1 MADSLLLNGIVL
13 SSMPMG
19 ENDRRIVLLTKERGQ
34 ISAFARGA
42 RKPKSPLSAG
52 TNPFSFGTFRA
63 FEGRNSYTV
72 VEASVRK
79 YFDKLSRDYDD
90 MCMASYFLEVAE
102 YFSGENID
110 ETDRLNL
117 LYLSLSVLENGKLPR
132 ELVRR
137 IYELRTLRIN
147 GEYPNVFSCV
157 GCGGKEHLHTYSPSH
172 YGMVCDD
179 CVEPGMSGVKISED
193 LLYVLQFILSVD
205 MKKLYSFELSEE
217 LFSGLESFVK
227 AYWHQNIDH
236 TFKTERF
243 L

>member
-1 MADSLLLNGIVL
+1 V
-13 SSMPMG
+13 G
-19 ENDRRIVLLTKERGQ
+19 EGPLGPYVKAEENPILERFGEVTGTGHSCMFDGPEGLMICYHGRTEATGQDRVGF
-34 ISAFARGA
+34 ISPA
-42 RKPKSPLSAG
+42 
-52 TNPFSFGTFRA
+52 
-63 FEGRNSYTV
+63 
-72 VEASVRK
+72 
-79 YFDKLSRDYDD
+79 
-90 MCMASYFLEVAE
+90 
-102 YFSGENID
+102 
-110 ETDRLNL
+110 
-117 LYLSLSVLENGKLPR
+117 VLENGKLPR

-179 CVEPGMSGVKISED
+179 CVEPGMSGVKISKD